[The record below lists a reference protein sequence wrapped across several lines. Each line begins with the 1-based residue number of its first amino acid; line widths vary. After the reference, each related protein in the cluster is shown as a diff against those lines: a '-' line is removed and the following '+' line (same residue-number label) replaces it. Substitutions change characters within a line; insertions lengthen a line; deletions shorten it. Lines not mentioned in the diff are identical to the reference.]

1 MPPSAESDKAKVRP
15 PSSQSPGSSP
25 EWVRRTICCA
35 QWEIDN
41 ATPKADTN
49 PSGIASE
56 PVKPKPKVILAVLAS
71 LPHLSPPT
79 RPGRLSPTGGNL
91 DPPTPLTPVPLPAPS
106 LPHGNKH
113 EPRSTG
119 TLIAEWAAR
128 AGIEML
134 EVQPTIPGISSS
146 GGSNA
151 TARERGAE
159 DDDRTKQRPRAHSGA
174 RANGGKS
181 SAGLVE
187 RPPAVMAMME
197 MVAQPSK
204 VVRVLARGEK
214 LDPDS

>member
-1 MPPSAESDKAKVRP
+1 MLKKGTTSLAQRARAASRILEAQVGTNPRIRVQRDDAFVPWDKISFKDMPPSAESDKAKVRP

-119 TLIAEWAAR
+119 TLIA
-128 AGIEML
+128 
-134 EVQPTIPGISSS
+134 
-146 GGSNA
+146 
-151 TARERGAE
+151 
-159 DDDRTKQRPRAHSGA
+159 
-174 RANGGKS
+174 
-181 SAGLVE
+181 
-187 RPPAVMAMME
+187 
-197 MVAQPSK
+197 
-204 VVRVLARGEK
+204 
-214 LDPDS
+214 